1 MENVTGYI
9 NELIFASEL
18 TYHAIFLR
26 LTLAV
31 IAGGLIG
38 QNRERHFKPAG
49 LRTHIII
56 CTGATLLMIL
66 SIYLPSKTGGD
77 PGRIAAQVVTGIGF
91 LGAGAI
97 FRLGF
102 NVRGLTSAASI
113 WTTAAIGLTIG
124 AGMYAAS
131 VFAATIILL
140 TLNVLN
146 IIELKFFRYRTSK
159 ILSVTADKYSGAVSK
174 IIDCLEKKDVELKDI
189 SIEEDIETGKIEL
202 KSVVYILKREGTRKF
217 FEGLRDIEGIK
228 KISLE

>member
-1 MENVTGYI
+1 MENITGYM
-9 NELIFASEL
+9 NELVFASGL
-18 TYHAIFLR
+18 TYGVIFSR

-56 CTGATLLMIL
+56 CTGATLLMLL

-124 AGMYAAS
+124 AGMYAAGA
-131 VFAATIILL
+131 FAVIIMLL
-140 TLNVLN
+140 TLHVLN
-146 IIELKFFRYRTSK
+146 IIEPKIFRYRTAK
-159 ILSVTADKYSGAVSK
+159 ILSVITDKYSGAVDK
-174 IIDCLEKKDVELKDI
+174 IIDYLEKKDVELNDI
-189 SIEEDIETGKIEL
+189 SIEENIETGTMEL
-202 KSVVYILKREGTRKF
+202 KSVVYILRREGTKKF
-217 FEGLRDIEGIK
+217 FEGLRNIEGIK